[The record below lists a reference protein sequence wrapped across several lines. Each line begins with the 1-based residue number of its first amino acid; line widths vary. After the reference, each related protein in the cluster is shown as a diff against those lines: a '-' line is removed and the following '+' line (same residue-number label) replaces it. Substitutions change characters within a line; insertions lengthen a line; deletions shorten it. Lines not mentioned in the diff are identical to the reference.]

1 MPSAWRVSPRV
12 LILAA
17 SVMWRHV
24 TADPVRSLLLG
35 WRVLPRRLRPW
46 LRLAGPYGRAA
57 AAWGSGDRK
66 AALSLLGTMPRR
78 LAAFALAVDRPDA
91 ARSALDRMP
100 VADPAR
106 ATLLARLAARE
117 GRLNDGIAAL
127 DGVTARRAVK
137 LRASLAGELYVLTDG
152 IPRPERAGAV
162 PQPRATPVAEGS
174 QEPAEVSQE
183 VKEADGTS
191 RAGVTGTAGGAARG
205 WSVPGRVLHL
215 VTDALPT
222 TSVGYTVRTQ
232 QIAVAQREA
241 GLDPHVVTKAGFPV
255 AQGHLDGRRVAGVDG
270 VPYHRLIPYLLPSR
284 PDAAAALGLDLAA
297 RLTGRLR
304 PAVLHAA
311 SNHLNG
317 QLALALR
324 EDFGLPVIYEVR
336 GFWEETWLSRHGVEP
351 GDRGKTPGQFRSA
364 ELVPAGLASADV
376 APAVR
381 APVVPAR
388 LPGADL
394 AASDFYRLSREAE
407 TRCMTGADLVV
418 TLGEAMR
425 AEIVA
430 RGVDAGRV
438 IVVPN
443 AVSADFL
450 EPLPDAAPLR
460 ASLGIGPAEL
470 VVGVVSNL
478 AAYEGTGTLL
488 EAAAELRR
496 RGLAVRPLIVG
507 DGTERTALE
516 RLAGQLGLAGTA
528 IFTGRVPMSE
538 VRRYHAVLDLFAVPR
553 TSDRVCQLV
562 TPLKPVE
569 AMGGGL
575 CVVAS
580 DVGGLREIIRPG
592 VTGALAAS
600 GDSLAFADIMEPLL
614 YSSDTRR
621 QLGANAREWVAR
633 DRTWAHNAQI
643 YRAAYERLGAV

>member
-1 MPSAWRVSPRV
+1 MPSTWRVSPRV

-46 LRLAGPYGRAA
+46 LRWAGPYGRAA
-57 AAWGSGDRK
+57 VLWGSGDRK

-162 PQPRATPVAEGS
+162 PPPRTTPVTEVP
-174 QEPAEVSQE
+174 QEA
-183 VKEADGTS
+183 KEAGVTGG
-191 RAGVTGTAGGAARG
+191 AGVTGTAGGAERG

-222 TSVGYTVRTQ
+222 TNAGYTVRTQ
-232 QIAVAQREA
+232 RIAAAQREA
-241 GLDPHVVTKAGFPV
+241 GLDPHVLTKAGFPV
-255 AQGHLDGRRVAGVDG
+255 AQGHLDGRRLAEVDG
-270 VPYHRLIPYLLPSR
+270 VPYHRLIPYRLPSR
-284 PDAAAALGLDLAA
+284 ADAAAALGLDLAA

-324 EDFGLPVIYEVR
+324 EDFGLPVIYEAR
-336 GFWEETWLSRHGVEP
+336 GFWEDTWLSRHGAAP
-351 GDRGKTPGQFRSA
+351 GDPAAQAPQPGDTPGRARSA
-364 ELVPAGLASADV
+364 SLSPAQPG
-376 APAVR
+376 PAVTARR
-381 APVVPAR
+381 APVAPAR

-394 AASDFYRLSREAE
+394 AASDFYQLSRAAE
-407 TRCMTGADLVV
+407 IRCMTEADLVV
-418 TLGEAMR
+418 TLGEVMR
-425 AEIVA
+425 EEIVA
-430 RGVDAGRV
+430 RGVAADKV

-450 EPLPDAAPLR
+450 EPLPDGAPLR
-460 ASLGIGPAEL
+460 ESLGIRPGEL

-478 AAYEGTGTLL
+478 VAYEGVGTLL
-488 EAAAELRR
+488 EAAGELRR

-516 RLAGQLGLAGTA
+516 RLAGQLGLTGTA
-528 IFTGRVPMSE
+528 IFTGRVPMSQ

-569 AMGGGL
+569 AMASGL

-580 DVGGLREIIRPG
+580 DVGALREIIRPE
-592 VTGALAAS
+592 VTGALATS
-600 GDSLAFADIMEPLL
+600 GDSASFANIMEPLL

-621 QLGANAREWVAR
+621 KLGANAREWVAR
-633 DRTWAHNAQI
+633 DRTWAHNAAI

>member
-1 MPSAWRVSPRV
+1 
-12 LILAA
+12 
-17 SVMWRHV
+17 MWRHV

-46 LRLAGPYGRAA
+46 LRWAGPYGRAA
-57 AAWGSGDRK
+57 AAWGSGDRE

-117 GRLNDGIAAL
+117 GRLNDGIVAL
-127 DGVTARRAVK
+127 DGVTGRRAVK

-152 IPRPERAGAV
+152 IPRPERARAV
-162 PQPRATPVAEGS
+162 PPPRTTP
-174 QEPAEVSQE
+174 
-183 VKEADGTS
+183 
-191 RAGVTGTAGGAARG
+191 
-205 WSVPGRVLHL
+205 VPGRVLHL

-222 TSVGYTVRTQ
+222 TNAGYTVRTQ
-232 QIAVAQREA
+232 RIAAAQREA
-241 GLDPHVVTKAGFPV
+241 GLDPHVLTKAGFPV
-255 AQGHLDGRRVAGVDG
+255 AQGHLDGRRLAEVDG
-270 VPYHRLIPYLLPSR
+270 VPYHRLIPYRLPSR
-284 PDAAAALGLDLAA
+284 ADAAAALGLDLAA

-324 EDFGLPVIYEVR
+324 EDFGLPVIYEAR
-336 GFWEETWLSRHGVEP
+336 GFWEETWLSRHGAAP
-351 GDRGKTPGQFRSA
+351 GDPAAQALQPGDTPSRARSA
-364 ELVPAGLASADV
+364 SLSPAEPVPAVTAVTARRATV
-376 APAVR
+376 A
-381 APVVPAR
+381 PAR

-394 AASDFYRLSREAE
+394 AASDFYQLSRAAE
-407 TRCMTGADLVV
+407 TRCMTEADLVV
-418 TLGEAMR
+418 TLGEVMR
-425 AEIVA
+425 EEIVA
-430 RGVDAGRV
+430 RGVAADKV

-450 EPLPDAAPLR
+450 EPLPDGAPLR
-460 ASLGIGPAEL
+460 ESLGIRPGEL

-478 AAYEGTGTLL
+478 VAYEGVGTLL
-488 EAAAELRR
+488 EAVGELRR

-516 RLAGQLGLAGTA
+516 RLAGQLGLTGTA
-528 IFTGRVPMSE
+528 IFTGRVPMSQ

-569 AMGGGL
+569 AMASGL

-580 DVGGLREIIRPG
+580 DVGALREIIRPE
-592 VTGALAAS
+592 VTGALATS
-600 GDSLAFADIMEPLL
+600 GDSASFANIMEPLL
-614 YSSDTRR
+614 YSSDNRR
-621 QLGANAREWVAR
+621 KLGANAREWVAR
-633 DRTWAHNAQI
+633 DRTWAHNAAI